1 MSHAAQRSKGWHVL
15 FCGLVLTWFLSGCGT
30 PESERAAFPEP
41 AVVGGGGGA
50 PVAQPPALSTNRT
63 EVMGAVEKFRIGDTV
78 TVNFSGVDSPP
89 PPHEERIKEDG
100 TITLPMIGS
109 VIAAGKTAGELQK
122 ELQERYSRYYTRLT
136 VTVKSLERF
145 YYVGGEVRSPGRYPW
160 LGELTVTQAI
170 QSAGDFTDFAR
181 KTRVLLVRANGQTEV
196 VDCRKAIERP
206 ELDPKVMPGDRIHV
220 PRRFW

>member
-1 MSHAAQRSKGWHVL
+1 LACGL
-15 FCGLVLTWFLSGCGT
+15 GLVLSLVGCGT
-30 PESERAAFPEP
+30 AGPETAAFPDSP
-41 AVVGGGGGA
+41 TWTG
-50 PVAQPPALSTNRT
+50 PLSTGPTNGT
-63 EVMGAVEKFRIGDTV
+63 SGSSPAAAVERFRVGDTV
-78 TVNFSGVDSPP
+78 TVTFSGVEPPP

-109 VIAAGKTAGELQK
+109 VLAAGKTAGELQK
-122 ELQERYSRYYTRLT
+122 EIQERYSRYYTRLT
-136 VTVKSLERF
+136 ATVKSLERF
-145 YYVGGEVRSPGRYPW
+145 YYVGGEVRSPGRFPW

-181 KTRVLLVRANGQTEV
+181 KTRVLLVRADGSTVV

>member
-1 MSHAAQRSKGWHVL
+1 MLA
-15 FCGLVLTWFLSGCGT
+15 GCGT
-30 PESERAAFPEP
+30 ADNGWATFPEP
-41 AVVGGGGGA
+41 AATGPVVA
-50 PVAQPPALSTNRT
+50 PGPDTSSTNGASA
-63 EVMGAVEKFRIGDTV
+63 VVAVERFRIGDTV
-78 TVNFSGVDSPP
+78 TVTFSGVEPPP

-122 ELQERYSRYYTRLT
+122 EIQERYSRYYTRLT

-196 VDCRKAIERP
+196 VNCRKAIENA

>member
-1 MSHAAQRSKGWHVL
+1 MKSARERWRGWTVL
-15 FCGLVLTWFLSGCGT
+15 ICGLILTGMLAGCGT
-30 PESERAAFPEP
+30 TDNGWATFPEP
-41 AVVGGGGGA
+41 AAVG
-50 PVAQPPALSTNRT
+50 PSVSQVQYTSSTNGAS
-63 EVMGAVEKFRIGDTV
+63 GAVAVERFRIGDTV
-78 TVNFSGVDSPP
+78 TVTFSGVEPPP

-122 ELQERYSRYYTRLT
+122 EIQERYSRYYTRLT

-196 VDCRKAIERP
+196 VNCRKAIENP

>member
-1 MSHAAQRSKGWHVL
+1 MRRLQTWPAVLCAAGLLVGW
-15 FCGLVLTWFLSGCGT
+15 LSGCGT
-30 PESERAAFPEP
+30 PEPGWTGFPE
-41 AVVGGGGGA
+41 AAAVGGTPA
-50 PVAQPPALSTNRT
+50 PPAETSIPNRP
-63 EVMGAVEKFRIGDTV
+63 ESGGAVERFRVGDTV
-78 TVNFSGVDSPP
+78 TVTFSGVEPPP

-109 VIAAGKTAGELQK
+109 VIAAGKSAGELQK
-122 ELQERYSRYYTRLT
+122 EIQERYSRYYTRLT

-181 KTRVLLVRANGQTEV
+181 KTRVLLVRADGTTV
-196 VDCRKAIERP
+196 TVDCRRAIERP

>member
-1 MSHAAQRSKGWHVL
+1 MNGARKRLGMWTAFG
-15 FCGLVLTWFLSGCGT
+15 CGLGLILSLVGCGT
-30 PESERAAFPEP
+30 PPTDTPGFSESPAWTAPAAANES
-41 AVVGGGGGA
+41 ASASG
-50 PVAQPPALSTNRT
+50 VA
-63 EVMGAVEKFRIGDTV
+63 AVERFRVGDTV
-78 TVNFSGVDSPP
+78 TVTFSGVEPPP

-109 VIAAGKTAGELQK
+109 VLAAGKTAGELQK
-122 ELQERYSRYYTRLT
+122 EIQERYSRYYTRLT
-136 VTVKSLERF
+136 ATVKSLERF
-145 YYVGGEVRSPGRYPW
+145 YYVGGEVRNPGRFPW

-181 KTRVLLVRANGQTEV
+181 KTRVLLVRADGSTTV
-196 VDCRKAIERP
+196 VDCRRAIQQP

>member
-1 MSHAAQRSKGWHVL
+1 MSTAWHHLGRWPALVGG
-15 FCGLVLTWFLSGCGT
+15 CGLMAGLLLGCRT
-30 PESERAAFPEP
+30 ADPSWAAFPEATTVGTPPAP
-41 AVVGGGGGA
+41 AVGIHA
-50 PVAQPPALSTNRT
+50 TNRSDL
-63 EVMGAVEKFRIGDTV
+63 VAAVERFRVGDTV
-78 TVNFSGVDSPP
+78 TVTFSGVEAPP

-109 VIAAGKTAGELQK
+109 ILAAGKSPGELQR
-122 ELQERYSRYYTRLT
+122 EIQERYSRYYTRLT

-181 KTRVLLVRANGQTEV
+181 KTRVLLVRSDGSTV
-196 VDCRKAIERP
+196 TVDCRRAIERP